1 MGRRVVIGFLALSLT
16 ACATAPAGPPTT
28 SEPAAAPPASSVSV
42 GSQVVAVIG
51 TPFYLI
57 YKTVVC
63 AATLVLAPPMSGM
76 VAMTDRDDR
85 QIIRRRIDEST
96 TQNCGGSW
104 VLQPASQ

>member
-1 MGRRVVIGFLALSLT
+1 MGRRAIIGLLALSLT
-16 ACATAPAGPPTT
+16 ACATAPAGPPAT
-28 SEPAAAPPASSVSV
+28 SEAETAPPAAAVSV

-51 TPFYLI
+51 TPFYFI

-63 AATLVLAPPMSGM
+63 TATLVIAPPMSGL

-85 QIIRRRIDEST
+85 QVIRRRIDEGT

>member
-1 MGRRVVIGFLALSLT
+1 MTRRAVIGLLVALSIT
-16 ACATAPAGPPTT
+16 ACATAPAGPPQT
-28 SEPAAAPPASSVSV
+28 SDPAANPPAAVSV

-63 AATLVLAPPMSGM
+63 AATLVIAPPMSGL

-85 QIIRRRIDEST
+85 QVIRRRIDEGT

-104 VLQPASQ
+104 ILTPASQ

>member
-1 MGRRVVIGFLALSLT
+1 MTRRVVIGLLALSIA
-16 ACATAPAGPPTT
+16 ACATAPAGPPQT
-28 SEPAAAPPASSVSV
+28 SEPAANPPAAAVSV

-63 AATLVLAPPMSGM
+63 AATLVIAPPMSGL

-85 QIIRRRIDEST
+85 QVIRRRIDEGT

-104 VLQPASQ
+104 ILTPASQ

>member
-1 MGRRVVIGFLALSLT
+1 MRRRVIIGLLALSIT
-16 ACATAPAGPPTT
+16 ACATAPAGPPQT
-28 SEPAAAPPASSVSV
+28 SEPAPAPPTDAVSV

-57 YKTVVC
+57 YKTILC
-63 AATLVLAPPMSGM
+63 GATLVIAPPMSGL
-76 VAMTDRDDR
+76 VAATDRDDR
-85 QIIRRRIDEST
+85 QVIRRRIDEGT